1 MCQLCLSQLNCWAFK
16 ANELWSDY
24 KGLNYSIHRL
34 WIMQRSRCD
43 RVSAHR
49 MRNSTQVLNAARGWR
64 GPVCVTG
71 LNSSLTCLH
80 MRARTRVFFRRRRH
94 AAHAKRGNWE
104 RGPGGGR
111 VYPLALVYGSS
122 GVKRAGGFTSICCW
136 WEWSGVECSETTTHK
151 HARHSHGHVWT
162 RRLPLRVRKYN
173 YAARAVDFESR
184 VRERIR
190 GMGGRH
196 MHRHWTCVKRFHL
209 RIFVVCHRRHIA
221 SAVWC
226 SSKSDKVMRGGKAQM
241 SVK

>member
-1 MCQLCLSQLNCWAFK
+1 MCQLCLSQLNCRAFK

-80 MRARTRVFFRRRRH
+80 MRARTRAFFRRRRH

-136 WEWSGVECSETTTHK
+136 WEWSGVECSETTTHT
-151 HARHSHGHVWT
+151 HARTTQS
-162 RRLPLRVRKYN
+162 RPRLN
-173 YAARAVDFESR
+173 ETAATA
-184 VRERIR
+184 REKI
-190 GMGGRH
+190 
-196 MHRHWTCVKRFHL
+196 
-209 RIFVVCHRRHIA
+209 
-221 SAVWC
+221 
-226 SSKSDKVMRGGKAQM
+226 
-241 SVK
+241 

>member
-43 RVSAHR
+43 RVSAQR

-80 MRARTRVFFRRRRH
+80 MRARTRAFFRRRRH
-94 AAHAKRGNWE
+94 AAHAKCGNWE

-122 GVKRAGGFTSICCW
+122 GVRGQGDSQASAAG
-136 WEWSGVECSETTTHK
+136 ESGVEWSAARQRHTST
-151 HARHSHGHVWT
+151 HARTTQS
-162 RRLPLRVRKYN
+162 RPRLN
-173 YAARAVDFESR
+173 EAAATA
-184 VRERIR
+184 REKI
-190 GMGGRH
+190 
-196 MHRHWTCVKRFHL
+196 
-209 RIFVVCHRRHIA
+209 
-221 SAVWC
+221 
-226 SSKSDKVMRGGKAQM
+226 
-241 SVK
+241 